1 MFPGS
6 LKYRRY
12 LGVGFHDRNKEE
24 KGVTNLDYKRVMGLD
39 VGDVRIGVAVSDLLM
54 LTAQG
59 IESYTRK
66 NEDETIAHLKK
77 LATDYNVYKVVCGL
91 PINMNG
97 TMGEQAQKTQ
107 DFAAKLKENLG
118 LEIVFMDERLTTAS
132 ATRTLIEADVSRRNR
147 KKYVDK
153 LSAVYILQA
162 FIDSKR

>member
-107 DFAAKLKENLG
+107 DFAAKLKESLG
-118 LEIVFMDERLTTAS
+118 CEIVFMDERLTTAS
-132 ATRTLIEADVSRRNR
+132 ATRTLIEADVSRKNR